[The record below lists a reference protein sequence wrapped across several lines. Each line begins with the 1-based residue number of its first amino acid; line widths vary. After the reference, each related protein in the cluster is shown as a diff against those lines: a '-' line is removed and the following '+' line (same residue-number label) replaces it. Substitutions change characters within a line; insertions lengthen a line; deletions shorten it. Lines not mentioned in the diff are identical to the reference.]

1 MIHFYFCSQPC
12 LKVFLARFYFA
23 QCIIIITVTIIT
35 IIFIISIIIIIIII
49 IFSLRRFLTGVSQ
62 GPKYTND
69 NNIIPYKPG
78 DSKFFMLLL
87 FLVCDICS
95 RGHMAKRSSV
105 LFRLSDVHCYYR
117 F

>member
-35 IIFIISIIIIIIII
+35 IIFIISIIIIIII
-49 IFSLRRFLTGVSQ
+49 FSLRRFLTGVSQ
-62 GPKYTND
+62 GPKCTND
-69 NNIIPYKPG
+69 NIIPYKPG